1 MVGNEYKKIER
12 YNIENCYMD
21 TSYEDF
27 ITGTIMVSKFSNE
40 DIQQTGI
47 ENIRLIANS
56 GYIFDEDN
64 KSEMKFKFYYQEEK
78 KWYDIDFSMFTEPTQ
93 EIEYSESFLN
103 RFENLGV
110 DGSNALIYKFKD
122 IYFLMFTG
130 WNKEKII
137 VYKLEYHRWAS
148 DGVTIDGDAYNT
160 SSFSTE
166 IYNEDSGDY
175 DLFSLIEDINFV
187 AILDEVVEEPT
198 KNIFTTY
205 YVNSETLRKIKESG
219 TIPTEI
225 IINTYSYPIEFD
237 PEQYTEVEIKASY
250 IPQGIRGNVFK
261 SNYTKLPIFSF
272 TVPEIIDSDSVE
284 ITIPF
289 NDRISIPYI
298 YVSNQTIKGY
308 LVYEMLTNTTTLIVE
323 NNNDIIFSNI
333 VSIGVKYPF
342 KPTGELSNF
351 TEPSTRLSYSKPKMF
366 ITGVGK
372 SIKGNFIKG
381 FIKEP
386 IKNILKNELDIL
398 NSLLEKGVFL
408 NEYN

>member
-1 MVGNEYKKIER
+1 MAYDEYKKVER

-21 TSYEDF
+21 TSYEDL

-40 DIQQTGI
+40 DKQQTGI
-47 ENIRLIANS
+47 ENIRVIANS

-64 KSEMKFKFYYQEEK
+64 KNEMKFKFYYDDDN
-78 KWYDIDFSMFTEPTQ
+78 KWYDIDFSMFQEPT
-93 EIEYSESFLN
+93 EKIEYTDDFLK

-110 DGSNALIYKFKD
+110 DGSKALIYKFED

-137 VYKLEYHRWAS
+137 IYKLEYFKWGS
-148 DGVTIDGDAYNT
+148 DGVIIDDNMYQAT
-160 SSFSTE
+160 SFATE
-166 IYNEDSGDY
+166 LYDESSGDY
-175 DLFSLIEDINFV
+175 ELFSLIEDINFI
-187 AILDEVVEEPT
+187 AILDEVIEEPT

-205 YVNSETLRKIKESG
+205 YVTSETLRKIKESG

-225 IINTYSYPIEFD
+225 IINTYSYPIEFN
-237 PEQYTEVEIKASY
+237 PEQYSDVEIKASY
-250 IPQGIRGNVFK
+250 VPQGIRGNVFK

-272 TVPEIIDSDSVE
+272 AVPESIDSDSVE
-284 ITIPF
+284 ISIPF
-289 NDRISIPYI
+289 NDKISIPYN

-308 LVYEMLTNTTTLIVE
+308 LVYEILTNTTTLIVE

-351 TEPSTRLSYSKPKMF
+351 TEPSTRLSYNKPKMF

-372 SIKGNFIKG
+372 SIKGNYIKG

-386 IKNILKNELDIL
+386 IENILKNELDIL
-398 NSLLEKGVFL
+398 NSLLEKGVIL